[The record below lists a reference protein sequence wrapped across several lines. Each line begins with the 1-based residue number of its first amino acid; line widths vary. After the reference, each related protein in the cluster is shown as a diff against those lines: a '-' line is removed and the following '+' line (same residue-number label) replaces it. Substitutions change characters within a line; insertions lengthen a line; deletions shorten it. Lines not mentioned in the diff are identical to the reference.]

1 MKKRSLPLKKRLLIV
16 VSFIAIAFV
25 LIIGRLVGL
34 QVVDAEDL
42 QLKALKQQTRDTSIT
57 ASRGRILDADGV
69 VLAQSGTVYK
79 VLAWPQVIPDSEV
92 DRIASELANVLGLE
106 KETVLKK
113 ITTKAK
119 NGKAVKEVVI
129 ARQVERETVDAIKSL
144 KLGNGVVTA
153 VDTKRYYPYG
163 SLLSQIIGFTNI
175 DSDGQS
181 GLELT
186 YNKYL
191 AGENGRMIT
200 EADRDGK
207 SLPYGIQE
215 YLAQKDGCDL
225 VLTTK
230 TTVQSFLEKNLEEAL
245 KVNNASNAQGIIM
258 NCKTGEIIAM
268 STKPDYDLN
277 NPPRS
282 DLELLS
288 ALSRN
293 RIVADAYEPG
303 STFKII
309 TLSAALDSNTIS
321 DGFTAN
327 CPGYRMV
334 SGQRIKCWKAGGHG
348 HQSLTECTENS
359 CNCAF
364 MDMALALG
372 TEELY
377 NYIYAFGFGATTGS
391 GIVGES
397 SGIVIHEK
405 YIRDINLARIGFGQ
419 SVAVTPIQLAS
430 AVSAAVNGGTLYKPT
445 IVKQVISSDGTVV
458 IDNKP
463 EAVRQ
468 VISGETSAKV
478 RKILESVVENGSGRN
493 AQIPGY
499 RVGGKTGTAQKYDDT
514 GVAAGKLIASFI
526 GFAPADDPQ
535 FVVLILVDEPKV
547 GSIFGST
554 VAAPFVKNVLEETLR
569 YYGYLESGHDELVTV
584 PDLTGLTTKQ
594 AAEALQELG
603 IEAVYQENDEVT
615 AQVPSAGTKV
625 LKGTSVL
632 LYTANT
638 DIVPED
644 DDTDTEKVKVPDLS
658 GMTRL
663 EAYDA
668 LKAVGLIMEIE
679 GTYSGGYVRVQSIEK
694 GTMVRV
700 GTVIKV
706 VFSTKTGDE

>member
-92 DRIASELANVLGLE
+92 NRIASELANVLGLE
-106 KETVLKK
+106 KEAVLKK

-277 NPPRS
+277 NPP
-282 DLELLS
+282 E
-288 ALSRN
+288 A
-293 RIVADAYEPG
+293 
-303 STFKII
+303 
-309 TLSAALDSNTIS
+309 TLSC
-321 DGFTAN
+321 F
-327 CPGYRMV
+327 R
-334 SGQRIKCWKAGGHG
+334 H
-348 HQSLTECTENS
+348 
-359 CNCAF
+359 
-364 MDMALALG
+364 
-372 TEELY
+372 
-377 NYIYAFGFGATTGS
+377 
-391 GIVGES
+391 
-397 SGIVIHEK
+397 
-405 YIRDINLARIGFGQ
+405 
-419 SVAVTPIQLAS
+419 
-430 AVSAAVNGGTLYKPT
+430 
-445 IVKQVISSDGTVV
+445 
-458 IDNKP
+458 
-463 EAVRQ
+463 
-468 VISGETSAKV
+468 
-478 RKILESVVENGSGRN
+478 
-493 AQIPGY
+493 
-499 RVGGKTGTAQKYDDT
+499 
-514 GVAAGKLIASFI
+514 
-526 GFAPADDPQ
+526 
-535 FVVLILVDEPKV
+535 
-547 GSIFGST
+547 
-554 VAAPFVKNVLEETLR
+554 
-569 YYGYLESGHDELVTV
+569 
-584 PDLTGLTTKQ
+584 
-594 AAEALQELG
+594 
-603 IEAVYQENDEVT
+603 
-615 AQVPSAGTKV
+615 
-625 LKGTSVL
+625 
-632 LYTANT
+632 
-638 DIVPED
+638 
-644 DDTDTEKVKVPDLS
+644 
-658 GMTRL
+658 
-663 EAYDA
+663 
-668 LKAVGLIMEIE
+668 
-679 GTYSGGYVRVQSIEK
+679 
-694 GTMVRV
+694 
-700 GTVIKV
+700 
-706 VFSTKTGDE
+706 

>member
-1 MKKRSLPLKKRLLIV
+1 M
-16 VSFIAIAFV
+16 
-25 LIIGRLVGL
+25 
-34 QVVDAEDL
+34 
-42 QLKALKQQTRDTSIT
+42 
-57 ASRGRILDADGV
+57 
-69 VLAQSGTVYK
+69 
-79 VLAWPQVIPDSEV
+79 
-92 DRIASELANVLGLE
+92 
-106 KETVLKK
+106 
-113 ITTKAK
+113 
-119 NGKAVKEVVI
+119 
-129 ARQVERETVDAIKSL
+129 
-144 KLGNGVVTA
+144 
-153 VDTKRYYPYG
+153 
-163 SLLSQIIGFTNI
+163 
-175 DSDGQS
+175 
-181 GLELT
+181 
-186 YNKYL
+186 
-191 AGENGRMIT
+191 
-200 EADRDGK
+200 
-207 SLPYGIQE
+207 
-215 YLAQKDGCDL
+215 
-225 VLTTK
+225 
-230 TTVQSFLEKNLEEAL
+230 
-245 KVNNASNAQGIIM
+245 
-258 NCKTGEIIAM
+258 
-268 STKPDYDLN
+268 
-277 NPPRS
+277 
-282 DLELLS
+282 
-288 ALSRN
+288 
-293 RIVADAYEPG
+293 
-303 STFKII
+303 
-309 TLSAALDSNTIS
+309 
-321 DGFTAN
+321 
-327 CPGYRMV
+327 
-334 SGQRIKCWKAGGHG
+334 
-348 HQSLTECTENS
+348 
-359 CNCAF
+359 
-364 MDMALALG
+364 
-372 TEELY
+372 
-377 NYIYAFGFGATTGS
+377 
-391 GIVGES
+391 
-397 SGIVIHEK
+397 
-405 YIRDINLARIGFGQ
+405 
-419 SVAVTPIQLAS
+419 
-430 AVSAAVNGGTLYKPT
+430 
-445 IVKQVISSDGTVV
+445 

-554 VAAPFVKNVLEETLR
+554 VAAPFVKNVLGETLR

-584 PDLTGLTTKQ
+584 PNLTGLTTKQ

-644 DDTDTEKVKVPDLS
+644 DDTDTEKVKVPALS

>member
-92 DRIASELANVLGLE
+92 NRIASELANVLGLE
-106 KETVLKK
+106 KETLLKK

-348 HQSLTECTENS
+348 HQSLTECAENS

-391 GIVGES
+391 GLVGES

-445 IVKQVISSDGTVV
+445 IVKQVISSDGAVV

-468 VISGETSAKV
+468 VVSGETSAKV

-644 DDTDTEKVKVPDLS
+644 DDMDTEKVKVPDLS

>member
-92 DRIASELANVLGLE
+92 NRIASELANVLGLE

-334 SGQRIKCWKAGGHG
+334 SGQRIKCWKADGHG

-391 GIVGES
+391 GLVGES

-445 IVKQVISSDGTVV
+445 IVKQVISSDGAVV